1 MSGADIHS
9 NMRNFATAFAK
20 MAADEGAIRKAS
32 SRELAV
38 MEGVLQ
44 VVLDSVTAE
53 LNRRSAKQRVAQ

>member
-1 MSGADIHS
+1 MSGADMHP
-9 NMRNFATAFAK
+9 NMQSFATAFAQ
-20 MAADEGAIRKAS
+20 MAADERAIRNAS

-53 LNRRSAKQRVAQ
+53 LNRRAAKQRVAQ